1 MALPPLRATI
11 SMTTWSSLT
20 CRTSGNRF
28 SRALLMLTAVISAS
42 LRLVQESC
50 TSVRHRGRGR
60 QGGRPSTS
68 YSAEMPEPLCRSRC
82 AAAVVRCARA
92 GTIGRAQLA
101 GSLHGGRA
109 ARLVVAGARRP
120 ALRRPVAGVQPPRQP
135 YRPVL
140 RLVAPPA
147 CRFAGP
153 VRRPA
158 LRPPHRPGPD
168 HPLLL
173 GRAPRDPPSGD
184 RCPRLAVHQRT
195 TPPPGTFAPCPRT
208 PLRLP

>member
-82 AAAVVRCARA
+82 AGAAVPEPLCRSGCTMRTCRHHLAPSWLEAFTAAERPDLWSLARD
-92 GTIGRAQLA
+92 GRLFDGLWPEYNHHGNHTGRYF
-101 GSLHGGRA
+101 GSVH
-109 ARLVVAGARRP
+109 P
-120 ALRRPVAGVQPPRQP
+120 
-135 YRPVL
+135 
-140 RLVAPPA
+140 PPA
-147 CRFAGP
+147 
-153 VRRPA
+153 
-158 LRPPHRPGPD
+158 
-168 HPLLL
+168 
-173 GRAPRDPPSGD
+173 
-184 RCPRLAVHQRT
+184 
-195 TPPPGTFAPCPRT
+195 
-208 PLRLP
+208 